1 MAVEDADVM
10 IVMKPFAEWTSASSR
25 AEMVEKMKQ
34 CLDSIDGAEFNFS
47 QPIQLRF
54 NELMTGAKAD
64 IAIKLY
70 GEDMAELYAKAQEAA
85 RYVEQVPGAAD
96 VLVEQAMG
104 LPQLLVHYDRAKIA
118 RYGIDIE
125 ELNTVIRTAYAGETA
140 GVVFENE
147 RRFDLVV
154 RLDKEKVSDLNIDKL
169 FVRTKDNIQLPVSEV
184 ASIELVNGP
193 LQINRDA
200 TKRRVV
206 IGVNVRNADIQQVVS
221 QISDALDKNVK
232 LKPGYYFEYGG
243 QFENLQNAISTL
255 TVVIPIA
262 LLLILLL
269 LFFAFR
275 SVIYSLVVFS
285 TVPLSLIGGIV
296 ALWLRGLPFSISAGV
311 GFIAL
316 FGVAVLNGILMI
328 NHFNDIRKQTKYHMC
343 TDRIISLG
351 CPHLLRPVFLT
362 GLVASLGFVPM
373 AIATS
378 AGAEV
383 QRPLATVVIG
393 GLIVSTILTLI
404 IIPVFYRLVNSI
416 TAKRIRRKN
425 RLAFRRMMLGVA
437 ILVICVPAVQAQQAV
452 TLEQAVEIALHNHP
466 RLKMAESEIERARAS
481 KGEAWDGGNTSFSYS
496 WGQLNGTDRSDNEL
510 AIEQSLG
517 SLLTPFYKNA
527 LSNTQINKG
536 KSYRDMV
543 KKEITAEVK
552 RAWAY
557 YQYAFNINALYSG
570 QKELAEQLRNS
581 GEQRYLQGDIDL
593 AERNMITALAAD
605 LNTRWMEAS
614 GELTLAGRRFTW
626 ACYSD
631 RSLLPA
637 DTTLSVMQMPTENRI
652 LSTRHLDYFN
662 AQLQEKKDLLRI
674 ERSRFFPEFSIGY
687 VRQKIAPLTGLNSW
701 MVGASFPIL
710 FFPQRSRA
718 RQARI
723 AMQAAGWEAEANRQ
737 QLSNKVSELQSQ
749 LARQRERLTY
759 YQQAAIKEAEALQ
772 QSATQKFQ
780 ENETDISEFIQ
791 SLNTVR
797 EIKRGYI
804 ETVYAYNVTLLELE
818 LYTE

>member
-1 MAVEDADVM
+1 
-10 IVMKPFAEWTSASSR
+10 
-25 AEMVEKMKQ
+25 
-34 CLDSIDGAEFNFS
+34 
-47 QPIQLRF
+47 
-54 NELMTGAKAD
+54 
-64 IAIKLY
+64 
-70 GEDMAELYAKAQEAA
+70 
-85 RYVEQVPGAAD
+85 
-96 VLVEQAMG
+96 
-104 LPQLLVHYDRAKIA
+104 
-118 RYGIDIE
+118 
-125 ELNTVIRTAYAGETA
+125 
-140 GVVFENE
+140 
-147 RRFDLVV
+147 
-154 RLDKEKVSDLNIDKL
+154 
-169 FVRTKDNIQLPVSEV
+169 
-184 ASIELVNGP
+184 
-193 LQINRDA
+193 
-200 TKRRVV
+200 
-206 IGVNVRNADIQQVVS
+206 
-221 QISDALDKNVK
+221 
-232 LKPGYYFEYGG
+232 
-243 QFENLQNAISTL
+243 
-255 TVVIPIA
+255 
-262 LLLILLL
+262 
-269 LFFAFR
+269 
-275 SVIYSLVVFS
+275 
-285 TVPLSLIGGIV
+285 
-296 ALWLRGLPFSISAGV
+296 
-311 GFIAL
+311 
-316 FGVAVLNGILMI
+316 
-328 NHFNDIRKQTKYHMC
+328 MC

-404 IIPVFYRLVNSI
+404 IIPVFYRLVGSI
-416 TAKRIRRKN
+416 AARRIRRKN
-425 RLAFRRMMLGVA
+425 RLAFRRMMLGIA
-437 ILVICVPAVQAQQAV
+437 MLVISVPAVQAQQPV
-452 TLEQAVEIALHNHP
+452 TLEQAVEIALRNHP

-496 WGQLNGTDRSDNEL
+496 WGQLNGTDRHDNEL

-527 LSNTQINKG
+527 LSNTQISKG

-552 RAWAY
+552 RAWAH
-557 YQYAFNINALYSG
+557 YQYAFNLNALYNG

-605 LNTRWMEAS
+605 LNTRWMETS
-614 GELTLAGRRFTW
+614 GDLTLAERRFVWT
-626 ACYSD
+626 CYSD
-631 RSLLPA
+631 LPLVPA
-637 DTTLSVMQMPTENRI
+637 DTTLSVMQMPTEGRI

-662 AQLQEKKDLLRI
+662 AQLQEKKDLLKI